1 MRQQVTP
8 QWKLALAVFSLLL
21 TVLIWQQGLR
31 DSFERPSVTPKLSL
45 NQHEIALLA
54 SPALPNSLESILV
67 GSDSEG
73 SLKQILL
80 DIPQSSLEDR
90 DRLLLALTQQLSEKE
105 NALSAATFQ
114 GREFQLIQKKLL
126 ESLGS
131 SQSSQLNL
139 KSVESLKSDPLLYRL
154 SCLAIGGSKQ
164 VCIDK
169 GVSQVM
175 ALRLVVSQLLPLLS
189 TLLGFG
195 ICIRQC
201 WVLFRQKS
209 TPWPTLTLLPFSL
222 IDMVL
227 LVAGG
232 FVVLGEVIS
241 PLIAIPIS
249 KVLTGSISSPI
260 KESLNVFIGYCAMT
274 VPPLIIFRQQS
285 KIFRDIDTPV
295 GGWMQW
301 SLRPFKKGILD
312 AIRGW
317 LMVMP
322 FVLGISWLVSL
333 IMGDP
338 GGSNPLL
345 EMVLKS
351 NNYWALAVL
360 FITTV
365 VLAPLF
371 EEFVFR
377 GVFLPVLAKV
387 QGNGWG
393 IFTSAL
399 VFALAHLSVGELPPL
414 LVLGIGLGVLRLSS
428 GRLFPCVIMH
438 SLWNGITFVNL
449 LILGG

>member
-31 DSFERPSVTPKLSL
+31 DSFDRPSVTPKLSL
-45 NQHEIALLA
+45 NQHEMALLA
-54 SPALPNSLESILV
+54 SPALPKPLERILV
-67 GSDSEG
+67 GNDPEG
-73 SLKQILL
+73 SLKEILTELPQGSL
-80 DIPQSSLEDR
+80 DDR
-90 DRLLLALTQQLSEKE
+90 DRFLLALTQLPEKR
-105 NALSAATFQ
+105 NALSDENFQ
-114 GREFQLIQKKLL
+114 ESKFQSIQKMLL
-126 ESLGS
+126 DSLTS
-131 SQSSQLNL
+131 SQTSQINL
-139 KSVESLKSDPLLYRL
+139 KSVEPLKSDPLIYRL
-154 SCLAIGGSKQ
+154 SCLALGGSKQ

-169 GVSQVM
+169 GVSEVM
-175 ALRLVVSQLLPLLS
+175 ALRLIISQLLPLLS

-195 ICIRQC
+195 LCIQQG
-201 WVLFRQKS
+201 WVLFRKKN
-209 TPWPTLTLLPFSL
+209 TPWPKLTLLPFSV
-222 IDMVL
+222 IDMVI

-249 KVLTGSISSPI
+249 KALTVSISSPI
-260 KESLNVFIGYCAMT
+260 KESFNVFIGYCAMT
-274 VPPLIIFRQQS
+274 IPPLIIFKQQS
-285 KIFRDIDTPV
+285 KVFRVIETPV

-301 SLRPFKKGILD
+301 RLKPFARGILD

-317 LMVMP
+317 LIVMP

-345 EMVLKS
+345 EMVLQSK
-351 NNYWALAVL
+351 NYWALGVL

-393 IFTSAL
+393 IFTSAF

-438 SLWNGITFVNL
+438 SLWNGVTFINL
-449 LILGG
+449 LLLGG